1 MKDKEKQGFL
11 FRYRWASLLDHLSA
25 GQVALVIKAM
35 TAFSKGQ
42 NIKKIQD
49 KMVEKTI
56 MAWEWILDD
65 LQQDIKSYE
74 DKCAKN
80 RENAKLGGQA
90 KARNSERYISL
101 PNAPE
106 RVLKNA
112 NGSETCH
119 IDRDRD
125 KDRDSDKDKE
135 RDKMAISLSHKK
147 FCETF
152 PDRKKQHSVERLPEN
167 FDITRL
173 IASMRESNFL
183 MRCPNLDFDW
193 CVKHYTE
200 ITANKY
206 KNFSLKVA
214 PAEQTKIRKREYTNK
229 EKNGIFDNFA
239 NLDLEG

>member
-11 FRYRWASLLDHLSA
+11 FRYRWASLLEHLSA

-49 KMVEKTI
+49 KMVEKTV

-65 LQQDIKSYE
+65 MQQDIRSYE
-74 DKCAKN
+74 AKCAKN

-106 RVLKNA
+106 RVSKNA

-125 KDRDSDKDKE
+125 KDKDCDKDKE
-135 RDKMAISLSHKK
+135 RDKRAVSLSHQK
-147 FCETF
+147 FCEAF
-152 PDRKKQHSVERLPEN
+152 PDRAKSHSVERLPDK
-167 FDITRL
+167 FDINLL
-173 IASMRESNFL
+173 IKCMRESKFL
-183 MRCPNLDFDW
+183 LQCPNLGFDW
-193 CVKHYTE
+193 CVHHYDE
-200 ITANKY
+200 IITGKY
-206 KNFSLKVA
+206 KDFSLKTTA
-214 PAEQTKIRKREYTNK
+214 DQTKIHKRDYTDK
-229 EKNGIFDNFA
+229 EKNSIFDNFEKL
-239 NLDLEG
+239 NLEG